1 MTAFA
6 QLFFKDAGESA
17 VIAALDAVLRRE
29 GYAPFDAA
37 KVPARYPAMPR
48 EFLRVALAAAEPTG
62 IVTLLVE
69 DWDRAFGWSLDLS
82 KQLPGATVLTF
93 VRPPFDPTRTKA
105 WRDAKVVL
113 KVGDDPDAE
122 LAYNPPQADRTD
134 AAAFVA
140 SWGAKALAMTG
151 IDLTRDVQ
159 ESLPIARVDAGYRE
173 AVAGTWPVPLAPRL
187 YASVRSRLYLEA

>member
-6 QLFFKDAGESA
+6 QLFFRDAGESA
-17 VIAALDAVLRRE
+17 VLAALDAVLRRE
-29 GYAPFDAA
+29 GYAPFNPAS
-37 KVPARYPAMPR
+37 VPPRYPSMPR
-48 EFLRVALAAAEPTG
+48 EFVRAALASDDATG

-69 DWDRAFGWSLDLS
+69 DWDRAFGWARDLS

-93 VRPPFDPTRTKA
+93 VRPPFDPTRAKA

-122 LAYNPPQADRTD
+122 LAYNPPQADRVD
-134 AAAFVA
+134 AAAFVE

-151 IDLTRDVQ
+151 VDLTRDVVT
-159 ESLPIARVDAGYRE
+159 SLPIARTDAGFRE
-173 AVAGTWPVPLAPRL
+173 AVAGAWPVRLVARL
-187 YASVRSRLYLEA
+187 YASVRSRLYLES